1 MTFGLYKWPQGRVV
15 RYVAAAVVHSF
26 VDYAAYKFYAWKGD
40 VTPDWMA
47 AAKVGDLALSVGVI
61 GAILLVL
68 AGSVGTYLVIF
79 ANAKVGEYLIA
90 VEGELRKVYWPKMK
104 PWFSRQTELW
114 GSTYVV
120 IAVVVIL
127 SLFIYVVD
135 NLLLNYTVGLI
146 FRDRHQ

>member
-15 RYVAAAVVHSF
+15 RYIAAAVVLSF
-26 VDYAAYKFYAWKGD
+26 VGYAAYKFYVWQS
-40 VTPDWMA
+40 DWIPRWMSGVR
-47 AAKVGDLALSVGVI
+47 VGNLGLSVGVI
-61 GAILLVL
+61 GAVVL
-68 AGSVGTYLVIF
+68 AMLGCFGAYMLAF

-127 SLFIYVVD
+127 SLFIFLADLGLKYS
-135 NLLLNYTVGLI
+135 VGLI
-146 FRDRHQ
+146 FG

>member
-15 RYVAAAVVHSF
+15 RYVAAAVILSF
-26 VDYAAYKFYAWKGD
+26 VGYAAYKFYAWKGD
-40 VTPDWMA
+40 VIFWGMEKA
-47 AAKVGDLALSVGVI
+47 RIGNLALSVGVV
-61 GAILLVL
+61 GAVL
-68 AGSVGTYLVIF
+68 MAAAGSIGSYLVVF
-79 ANAKVGEYLIA
+79 ANPKVSEYLIA

-127 SLFIYVVD
+127 SLFIFVVD
-135 NLLLNYTVGLI
+135 KFLLNNTIGLV
-146 FRDRHQ
+146 FK